1 VAQKRRT
8 PAPRGQTRAKVL
20 EALAAAPGSSSA
32 AVANAAEISPS
43 VAAATISRLVKQG
56 RVRRLDEGG
65 YTVIE
70 PPPTTVRPPPLIRG
84 PTKGAGAQ
92 PSAAGAP
99 RKPPPAAPE

>member
-32 AVANAAEISPS
+32 AVAEAAGISPS

-65 YTVIE
+65 YTVVE
-70 PPPTTVRPPPLIRG
+70 PSTDDRPTAAAEAGSDT
-84 PTKGAGAQ
+84 GAGTQ
-92 PSAAGAP
+92 PSPVEAP
-99 RKPPPAAPE
+99 RESPAAAAE